1 MTQGSPIGR
10 SVRRLDGGEKV
21 TGLTRFA
28 GDVQLP
34 RMLHACLVLS
44 PHAHARIVRID
55 GRAARARPG
64 VLGVFAAADLGLAK
78 VDPTARTKC
87 PLALDHALF
96 VGHPVA
102 AVVAESAAMA
112 EDAAAFV
119 EVEYEPLPATLDA
132 LDAMRREAPAVRAGP
147 AAGDEAEL
155 AMHGAATGGERLR
168 EAVGPNVVST
178 QRFHRG
184 NITTGGASR
193 AERPGDTRERQEREL
208 RRAQRQ
214 PAREHQEHATDRQRV
229 SWGREAGSSGDA
241 QGVHESEH

>member
-34 RMLHACLVLS
+34 NMLHARLVLS

-55 GRAARARPG
+55 GQAAASRPG
-64 VLGVFAAADLGLAK
+64 VLGVFAAADLGLVK
-78 VDPTARTKC
+78 VDPAARTKS
-87 PLALDHALF
+87 PLALEHTLF

-102 AVVAESAAMA
+102 AVVAESAAIA
-112 EDAAAFV
+112 EDAAGLV
-119 EVEYEPLPATLDA
+119 EVDYEPLPAALDA
-132 LDAMRREAPAVRAGP
+132 LDAMRREAPPVRV
-147 AAGDEAEL
+147 AAGATDEAEL
-155 AMHGAATGGERLR
+155 AMHGAATGGERLQ

-184 NITTGGASR
+184 DLARGFAE
-193 AERPGDTRERQEREL
+193 AERSGHRLEQRRDLGPVEPASAPGLQV
-208 RRAQRQ
+208 AQ
-214 PAREHQEHATDRQRV
+214 PDRPDR
-229 SWGREAGSSGDA
+229 GAY
-241 QGVHESEH
+241 